1 MKCIPPV
8 ASLWILAGTLLV
20 VFLAL
25 TPGVPAQ
32 TASVTYDLTDLWLLP
47 DISHPRANAQPM
59 TGTFVWTYT
68 PGQFESGSGTFLN
81 LSIPWWGTRTF
92 PAKKITIDT
101 KSIEITM
108 IGNYH
113 GYGLDIT
120 MQLAPPLSPDKVSP
134 IDLVRS
140 KFHIE
145 VGVAYE
151 GHFSRGR
158 IVPRCPP
165 PTHYGTGSPGS
176 GAYVPTITSSGGES
190 RLGNGSFRIDGDRL
204 LGGTTCFLLLGTKKS
219 QIPLAGITLLV
230 DPGSWI
236 LLLPVPAS
244 GSPGVPGA
252 GALRIPMPVPGDPR
266 LIALELHFQLAAI
279 DPGAPKGWLAASDGL
294 SVTICGAG
302 K

>member
-1 MKCIPPV
+1 MV
-8 ASLWILAGTLLV
+8 AAALMLGLPALA
-20 VFLAL
+20 
-25 TPGVPAQ
+25 PGVPAQ
-32 TASVTYDLTDLWLLP
+32 TASVTYDLKDVWLLP
-47 DISHPRANAQPM
+47 DISHPRTPARPM

-68 PGQFESGSGTFLN
+68 PGQFENGSGKFLN
-81 LSIPWWGTRTF
+81 LSIPWWGTRTS
-92 PAKKITIDT
+92 PAKKISIQP

-120 MQLAPPLSPDKVSP
+120 MQLQPPLSPDKVSP
-134 IDLVRS
+134 IDRVRS
-140 KFHIE
+140 KFHVE

-151 GHFSRGR
+151 GHFTGGT

-176 GAYVPTITSSGGES
+176 GAHVPTLTASGGES

-204 LGGTTCFLLLGTKKS
+204 LGGSTCFLLLGTKKS
-219 QIPLAGITLLV
+219 EIPLAGINLLV

-236 LLLPVPAS
+236 LFLPVPA
-244 GSPGVPGA
+244 GGKPGVPGV
-252 GALRIPMPVPGDPR
+252 GTLRIPMPVPNDPR
-266 LIALELHFQLAAI
+266 LIALELYFQVVAI
-279 DPGAPKGWLAASDGL
+279 DPGSPKGIAAASDGL
-294 SVTICGAG
+294 SVVICGAG